1 MDYSSYVVP
10 TSNILAMVFTLAIAV
25 GLPIILLIIWKIKS
39 KAKLYPFFLGCGTFV
54 VFALLLEQICH
65 VVVQLLTGTLLTDN
79 IVFYA
84 IYGGLAAGVFEE
96 TGRLLAMKFCMKK
109 DLEKKN
115 AIMYGIGHGG
125 VEAMLLIGMTYVS
138 NLSLAITINSGALG
152 EVMTTLESTQPGSSA
167 AFLTQIAPLWEYPA
181 SQFMMAG
188 VERIGAIG
196 LHIVMSYLV
205 YQAVKR
211 GKLGWYGLSILVH
224 AVANAGTVLL
234 AQVLPLAAVELV
246 FIVFVAIMLL
256 LVVRHYRLSK
266 EVH

>member
-1 MDYSSYVVP
+1 MDYASYVVP
-10 TSNILAMVFTLAIAV
+10 TSNILAMVFTLLVAV
-25 GLPIILLIIWKIKS
+25 GLPVLLLIVWKVKAKS
-39 KAKLYPFFLGCGTFV
+39 KLYPFFLGCITFV
-54 VFALLLEQICH
+54 VFALVLEQICH

-79 IVFYA
+79 ILFYA
-84 IYGGLAAGVFEE
+84 LYGGLAAGLFEE

-125 VEAMLLIGMTYVS
+125 IEAILLIGMTYVS
-138 NLSLAITINSGALG
+138 NLSLAITINRGALG

-167 AFLTQIAPLWEYPA
+167 AFLAQIAPLWEYPA

-205 YQAVKR
+205 YLAVKK

-224 AVANAGTVLL
+224 AMANAGTVLL
-234 AQVLPLAAVELV
+234 AQVLPLAVVELV
-246 FIVFVAIMLL
+246 FIVFVAIMLM
-256 LVVRHYRLSK
+256 LVVRNYRQVN
-266 EVH
+266 EIH